1 MLCPNLLH
9 QHHWRNMQR
18 LEAKSI
24 NGRTYYYLSL
34 WGWKNGKCRRLS
46 QKYLGKPEDIARAV
60 EGPGPAPEYAVVL
73 DWGLPQALWHEAQ
86 RVQVVQHVD
95 QLCPKRAQGLSPGDY
110 IRLAA
115 VNRACEPVSKQAM
128 WDWVSQTALPRVW
141 PEASAAQ
148 LTSQHFWDHMDR
160 IDGPTAQA
168 IWQQL
173 LDAVLQREQIPL
185 SQVCYDGTNFYT
197 FIDTFNLRCQVAK
210 RGKNKQG
217 RCNLRQVSYA
227 LFCTTDGHLP
237 LFYDVYEGNRNDA
250 KEFPQ
255 VLARFQRWLKE
266 RAGSTWATTK
276 PTLIFDKGNNST
288 DNFALIDALELPY
301 VGSVKLDEHP
311 DLAQISN
318 QDTRWQP
325 ATEPGLEPTKSWRTQ
340 QVVYGQERT
349 LVLTYNQN
357 LFESQ
362 WATVQND
369 LAHALSQLA
378 AVQQNLQDRAAGLIQ
393 GGTLPTVESVERK
406 CEQILHR
413 QHLPHL
419 VQTTVTR
426 DAAARP
432 QLSYQAGAA
441 AQQQLKDTYLGKT
454 LLITGHKEWSDAQ
467 VIRAYRSQFVIEE
480 IFHEMKDRH
489 IEAWWPLHHWT
500 DSKIQVHGLYCTIA
514 VLLRALLWRRARQ
527 AGLRLSMN
535 GLLQKLSQ
543 LRQVI
548 NVFPAKRAGQP
559 KPEQEVLTKRDQT
572 QEKLIEILGLQSPKS
587 AV

>member
-1 MLCPNLLH
+1 MRH
-9 QHHWRNMQR
+9 HHWRNMQR

-24 NGRTYYYLSL
+24 HGRTYYYLSL

-46 QKYLGKPEDIARAV
+46 QQYLGKPEDIARALQ
-60 EGPGPAPEYAVVL
+60 GAGPAPEYALVL
-73 DWGLPQALWHEAQ
+73 DWGLPQALWQEAARAQ
-86 RVQVVQHVD
+86 IVQHVD
-95 QLCPKRAQGLSPGDY
+95 QLCPKRAQGLSTGDY

-115 VNRACEPVSKQAM
+115 INRACEPVSKQAM
-128 WDWVSQTALPRVW
+128 WDWVSRTCLPRVW

-160 IDGPTAQA
+160 IQFPVAQA

-173 LDAVLQREQIPL
+173 IAAVLQREQIEL
-185 SQVCYDGTNFYT
+185 SEVCYDGTNFYT
-197 FIDTFNLRCQVAK
+197 FIDTFNLKCQVAK

-217 RCNLRQVSYA
+217 RCHLRQVSYA

-255 VLARFQRWLKE
+255 VLEKFQRWLKD

-276 PTLIFDKGNNST
+276 PTLIFDKGNNSK
-288 DNFALIDALELPY
+288 DNFALVDALELPY

-311 DLAQISN
+311 DLAKVSN
-318 QDTRWQP
+318 QDARWQP
-325 ATEPGLEPTKSWRTQ
+325 ATEPGLEGTKSWRIQ
-340 QVVYGQERT
+340 QMVYGKERT
-349 LVLTYNQN
+349 LVMTYNQN
-357 LFESQ
+357 LYDSQ

-369 LAHALSQLA
+369 LAQALSQLA
-378 AVQQNLQDRAAGLIQ
+378 SVQRNLQDRASGLIK
-393 GGTLPTVESVERK
+393 GGTRPTVESVERK

-413 QHLPHL
+413 QHLRQL
-419 VQTTVTR
+419 IETTVTL
-426 DAAARP
+426 DSAGVP
-432 QLSYQAGAA
+432 ELNYQAGPA
-441 AQQQLKDTYLGKT
+441 AQQKLRDTYLGKT
-454 LLITGHKEWSDAQ
+454 LLITGHKQWSDAQ

-489 IEAWWPLHHWT
+489 IGSWWPLHHWT
-500 DSKIQVHGLYCTIA
+500 DCKIQVHGLYCTIA
-514 VLLRALLWRRARQ
+514 VLLRSLLWRRARQ
-527 AGLRLSMN
+527 AGLRLSMPA
-535 GLLQKLSQ
+535 LLETLGH

-548 NVFPAKRAGQP
+548 NVYPTKRAGQP
-559 KPEQEVLTKRDQT
+559 GAEQVVLTKRDET
-572 QEKLIEILGLQSPKS
+572 QKKLIEILGLESQKP